1 MKNFVLFLIF
11 LAFLGCQ
18 DVKFPEKPENLM
30 TEDQMVDVL
39 TEVYLIN
46 SARSL
51 DNKTIIQSKVQL
63 DSFVFKKFNIDSL
76 QFALSNAY
84 YTSNLNT
91 YNRLFARV
99 DERLLFIKKR
109 ADSIH
114 EIVLAE
120 EKRVQDSINDKLR
133 DSLGLK
139 KKDTI
144 ITKPQLIDPQPAIY
158 P

>member
-1 MKNFVLFLIF
+1 MRNLFFF
-11 LAFLGCQ
+11 LLFCTLLGCQ
-18 DVKFPEKPENLM
+18 DVKFPEKPENLI

-46 SARSL
+46 SARSI
-51 DNKTIIQSKVQL
+51 DNKTIIQSKIQL
-63 DSFVFKKFNIDSL
+63 DSFVFKKFKIDSL

-91 YNRLFARV
+91 YNRLFKKV
-99 DERLLFIKKR
+99 DERLLFLKKR
-109 ADSIH
+109 ADSIR
-114 EIVLAE
+114 EIILAE
-120 EKRVQDSINDKLR
+120 EKLVKDSINAKLR

-144 ITKPQLIDPQPAIY
+144 ITKPQLIDPQATL
-158 P
+158 

>member
-1 MKNFVLFLIF
+1 MKNLFFF
-11 LAFLGCQ
+11 LLFCTLLGCQ
-18 DVKFPEKPENLM
+18 DVKFPEKPENLI

-46 SARSL
+46 SARSI
-51 DNKTIIQSKVQL
+51 DNKTIIQSKIQL
-63 DSFVFKKFNIDSL
+63 DSFVFKKFKIDSL

-91 YNRLFARV
+91 YNRLFKKV
-99 DERLLFIKKR
+99 DEQLLFLKKR
-109 ADSIH
+109 ADSIR
-114 EIVLAE
+114 EIILAE
-120 EKRVQDSINDKLR
+120 EKLVKDSINAKLR

-144 ITKPQLIDPQPAIY
+144 ITKPQLIDPQATL
-158 P
+158 

>member
-1 MKNFVLFLIF
+1 MKNLFFF
-11 LAFLGCQ
+11 LLFCTLLGCQ
-18 DVKFPEKPENLM
+18 DVKFPEKPENLI

-46 SARSL
+46 SARSI
-51 DNKTIIQSKVQL
+51 DNKTIIQSKIQL
-63 DSFVFKKFNIDSL
+63 DSFVFKKFKIDSL

-91 YNRLFARV
+91 YNRLFKKV
-99 DERLLFIKKR
+99 DERLLFLKKR
-109 ADSIH
+109 ADSIR
-114 EIVLAE
+114 EIILAE
-120 EKRVQDSINDKLR
+120 EKLVKDSINAKLR

-144 ITKPQLIDPQPAIY
+144 ITKPQLIDPQATL
-158 P
+158 

>member
-1 MKNFVLFLIF
+1 MRNLFFF
-11 LAFLGCQ
+11 LLFCTLLGCQ
-18 DVKFPEKPENLM
+18 DVKFPEKPENLI

-46 SARSL
+46 SARSI
-51 DNKTIIQSKVQL
+51 DNKTIIQSKIQL
-63 DSFVFKKFNIDSL
+63 DSFVFKKFKIDSL

-91 YNRLFARV
+91 YNRLFKKV
-99 DERLLFIKKR
+99 DERLLFLKNR
-109 ADSIH
+109 ADSIR
-114 EIVLAE
+114 EIILAE
-120 EKRVQDSINDKLR
+120 EKLVKDSINAKLR

-144 ITKPQLIDPQPAIY
+144 ITKPQLIDPQATL
-158 P
+158 

>member
-1 MKNFVLFLIF
+1 MKNLFFF
-11 LAFLGCQ
+11 LLFCTLLGCQ
-18 DVKFPEKPENLM
+18 DVKFPEKPENLI

-46 SARSL
+46 SARSI
-51 DNKTIIQSKVQL
+51 DNKTIIQSKIQL
-63 DSFVFKKFNIDSL
+63 DSFVFKKFKIDSL

-91 YNRLFARV
+91 YNRLFKKV
-99 DERLLFIKKR
+99 DERLLFLKNR
-109 ADSIH
+109 ADSIR
-114 EIVLAE
+114 EIILAE
-120 EKRVQDSINDKLR
+120 EKLVKDSINAKLR

-144 ITKPQLIDPQPAIY
+144 ITKPQLIDPQATL
-158 P
+158 